1 VEYEL
6 AGRRPDIKD
15 ALLLSGLY
23 ADEATYVREAIV
35 SRDHLERMLQAIDV
49 PVSAA
54 GPIIFLDPAG
64 WSGKIEAF
72 SFDVPGDVGAATLL
86 AGMATLVPGSRV
98 CVRGVGLNATRTG
111 VLDLLRQMGAERET
125 TAEATRLGE
134 TEGTVCAAYAPLRAV
149 PMTGE
154 LLLHARDD
162 LPVLNALAAT
172 DAFVESVSARGMVD
186 LLHAFGIEAVSP
198 DPDCIVVSGRPD
210 EPLAAVDVDAE
221 GGAARATTA
230 IMLALLGNGPSRIR
244 DADALAERFPRVV
257 GTLRALG
264 VDVRVEQR
272 G

>member
-1 VEYEL
+1 
-6 AGRRPDIKD
+6 
-15 ALLLSGLY
+15 
-23 ADEATYVREAIV
+23 
-35 SRDHLERMLQAIDV
+35 
-49 PVSAA
+49 VSAA

-162 LPVLNALAAT
+162 LPVLLALAARARGTTEIAGLNALAAT